1 VALIACSRCGT
12 ENEADRRFC
21 VECGNRLG
29 GPCPVCG
36 TVNPAEAKFCGNC
49 GTALAGGAG
58 SGSGTLDQVV
68 RVGASGVAERRL
80 VSVLFVDLVGFT
92 TASERRDAED
102 TRELLTTYYDTA
114 REIVA
119 RHGGTI
125 EKFIGDAVM
134 AVWGAPS
141 AHEDDAER
149 AIRAALE
156 IVTSVPRLTS
166 ESDALQARAGVL
178 TGEAA
183 VTVGLVGQG
192 MIAGDLVNT
201 ASRLQSI
208 ATPGTVLVGD
218 ATYRAASRAIAFE
231 DAGQRELK
239 GKELPVQVWRALS
252 VVAKRGGEGRAVTL
266 EPPFVGRDDELSQL
280 KDLFHATARDG
291 KSRLVTLSGVAGIG
305 KSRLLWELEKYLDGV
320 IGVVYWHGGRSPS
333 YGEGISYWALA
344 EMVRGRAG
352 IAESDDPA
360 TARERIGQMLA
371 EFVPA
376 EEDRRWIEPRLTGLL
391 GIDELPTESR
401 DELFAAW
408 RTLFERIASKGPTVL
423 AFSDI
428 QWADQGL
435 LEFVEQLLS
444 WARESPIFVLAEA
457 RPELY
462 ERRPTWGHGVRS
474 ATLIHLDPLGADDM
488 RRLLTGLVP
497 QLPQDALR
505 RIVERA
511 EGVPLY
517 AVETLRML
525 IDRGVI
531 RATDGGY
538 VLSGELPELAVP
550 ETLHA
555 LIAARLD
562 SLTPEQR
569 NLLADGSV
577 LGVSFTVP
585 SLMAVSGLHEA
596 EVSKLLD
603 ALVGREL
610 LTLDADPRS
619 PERGQYRFLQGV
631 VREVAYQSMAK
642 RSRQAKHLAAAR
654 YFESL
659 GEGELAGVLATHYLA
674 AYRAAPAGPE
684 AEALAAQARI
694 ALRGAADR
702 ATALHD
708 LLGGLAYIEQ
718 ALPITPDPVDQAAL
732 HERAVPL
739 AGEAAQF
746 PRALEHARAAAT
758 IYADRGDRLGVVRA
772 KAREAFVQLGEHQ
785 DQTAIALL
793 RDALAD
799 TTDLGPS
806 ADIAHAQA
814 ELGRA
819 LMLAGE
825 VESIEW
831 CDRVLEQSAV
841 AAPEIVLEAVI
852 TKGTA
857 LQNIGR
863 DLEGEIIL
871 RGAALVADSMGALFS
886 AIRARNN
893 LRVQL
898 QSRDLRASLELTR
911 ELLEIARKFGQRT
924 WVLHGAAA
932 LVDISFRLGDWD
944 SYVDEAKAEHVDA
957 SGYYRSWFA
966 AEEAM
971 RETYRGDPA
980 AAEATLRRLLT
991 SETSVSSEQ
1000 AITWHMAAMAEAQ
1013 LAQGRADDA
1022 FTTAAQSWSHS
1033 AEADRAYVA
1042 GLFAAGAAA
1051 DSTKV
1056 ETVRAAWRAAGTG
1069 QLPLPVA
1076 LERIADALTGAI
1088 DGRWSDAH
1096 AAYLAAAAR
1105 LEEVGEYV
1113 NLARLQLAL
1122 AHLGGEH
1129 LPEVVAK
1136 LPEAEAFFAERGATS
1151 WVATYRA
1158 AARRPKVQP
1167 VAAAEA
1173 STPDGAAEPRET
1185 VRGSSGSVRSGG

>member
-1 VALIACSRCGT
+1 VAPG
-12 ENEADRRFC
+12 DRQI
-21 VECGNRLG
+21 ELG
-29 GPCPVCG
+29 GP
-36 TVNPAEAKFCGNC
+36 
-49 GTALAGGAG
+49 
-58 SGSGTLDQVV
+58 
-68 RVGASGVAERRL
+68 GVAERRL

-102 TRELLTTYYDTA
+102 TRELLTMYYDAA
-114 REIVA
+114 RDIVA

-149 AIRAALE
+149 AVRAALE
-156 IVTSVPRLTS
+156 IVGRVPRLAS
-166 ESDALQARAGVL
+166 EADALQARAGVL

-183 VTVGLVGQG
+183 ITVGLVGQG

-218 ATYRAASRAIAFE
+218 STYRAASRSISFE

-239 GKELPVQVWRALS
+239 GKELPVQLWRAVS
-252 VVAKRGGEGRAVTL
+252 VVAKRGGEGRAATL

-320 IGVVYWHGGRSPS
+320 VGLVYWHGGRSPS

-344 EMVRGRAG
+344 EMVRARAG
-352 IAESDDPA
+352 IAESDEPD
-360 TARERIGQMLA
+360 TARERIRRMLS
-371 EFVPA
+371 EFVPS
-376 EEDRRWIEPRLTGLL
+376 EEDQRWIEPRVMGLL
-391 GIDELPTESR
+391 GLDDLPTESR

-408 RTLFERIASKGPTVL
+408 RTLFERIADKAPTVL
-423 AFSDI
+423 AFSDL

-435 LEFVEQLLS
+435 LEFIEQLLS
-444 WARESPIFVLAEA
+444 WSRASPIFVLAEA

-462 ERRPTWGHGVRS
+462 DRRPTWGHGVRS
-474 ATLIHLDPLGADDM
+474 ATLIHLDPLGAEDM

-497 QLPQDALR
+497 DLPPDALR
-505 RIVERA
+505 RIVDRA

-525 IDRGVI
+525 IDRHVLEA
-531 RATDGGY
+531 REDGYALTGQ
-538 VLSGELPELAVP
+538 VPELAVP

-562 SLTPEQR
+562 ALTPEQR
-569 NLLADGSV
+569 SILADGSV

-603 ALVGREL
+603 VLVAREM
-610 LTLDADPRS
+610 LTLDVDPRS

-631 VREVAYQSMAK
+631 VREVAYQSMSK

-654 YFESL
+654 FFESL

-674 AYRAAPAGPE
+674 AYRAASAGAE
-684 AEALAAQARI
+684 ADALAAQARI

-708 LLGGLAYIEQ
+708 LLGALAYIEQ
-718 ALPITPDPVDQAAL
+718 ALPITPEPVDQAAL

-739 AGEAAQF
+739 ATETAQF
-746 PRALEHARAAAT
+746 PRALEHGRAAAA

-772 KAREAFVQLGEHQ
+772 KARQAFAQLAEHQ
-785 DQTAIALL
+785 DKVAIALL
-793 RDALAD
+793 RDALAEAE
-799 TTDLGPS
+799 DLGPS

-825 VESIEW
+825 AEAIDW

-841 AAPEIVLEAVI
+841 ATPEIMLEATI

-857 LQNIGR
+857 LQNVGR

-871 RGAALVADSMGALFS
+871 RGAALVADAMGSLFS

-898 QSRDLRASLELTR
+898 QSSDLRAALELSR

-924 WVLHGAAA
+924 WVLHGTAA
-932 LVDISFRLGDWD
+932 LVDIAYRLGDWD
-944 SYVDEAKAEHVDA
+944 SYVDEARIELADA
-957 SGYYRSWFA
+957 SPYYQGWFGG
-966 AEEAM
+966 EEAM

-980 AAEATLRRLLT
+980 AAEATLKTLLS
-991 SETSVSSEQ
+991 SEGAAGSEQ
-1000 AITWHMAAMAEAQ
+1000 AITWHLAAMAEAQ

-1022 FTTAAQSWSHS
+1022 FATAAESWSHS
-1033 AEADRAYVA
+1033 KEADRAYVA

-1051 DSTKV
+1051 DAAKV
-1056 ETVRAAWRAAGTG
+1056 ETVRAAWRASRGG
-1069 QLPLPVA
+1069 QLPLHIA
-1076 LERIADALTGAI
+1076 LERIADALSAAI
-1088 DGRWSDAH
+1088 DGRWNEAQAAYSAASDA
-1096 AAYLAAAAR
+1096 LGQ
-1105 LEEVGEYV
+1105 VGEKV
-1113 NLARLQLAL
+1113 NLARLVLAI
-1122 AHLGGEH
+1122 AHLAGDQ
-1129 LPEVVAK
+1129 LPEVLAK
-1136 LPEAEAFFAERGATS
+1136 VPEAEAFFAERGAAS
-1151 WVATYRA
+1151 WVVAYRRS
-1158 AARRPKVQP
+1158 ARRPARQTGRP
-1167 VAAAEA
+1167 GAAADTNVPEEA
-1173 STPDGAAEPRET
+1173 EGTRET
-1185 VRGSSGSVRSGG
+1185 VRESSGSVRSTG

>member
-1 VALIACSRCGT
+1 
-12 ENEADRRFC
+12 
-21 VECGNRLG
+21 
-29 GPCPVCG
+29 VCG

-49 GTALAGGAG
+49 GTALVVGGSSVAAA
-58 SGSGTLDQVV
+58 LDQAQP
-68 RVGASGVAERRL
+68 VGGPGVAERRL

-92 TASERRDAED
+92 TASEQRDAED

-149 AIRAALE
+149 AVRAALE
-156 IVTSVPRLTS
+156 IVSDVPRLAAG
-166 ESDALQARAGVL
+166 SDTLQARAGVL

-183 VTVGLVGQG
+183 ITVGLIGQG

-218 ATYRAASRAIAFE
+218 ATYRAASRSISFE

-239 GKELPVQVWRALS
+239 GKELPVQLWRAVS
-252 VVAKRGGEGRAVTL
+252 VVAKRGGEGRAATL

-320 IGVVYWHGGRSPS
+320 VDLVYWHGGRSPS

-360 TARERIGQMLA
+360 TGRERIRQMLA
-371 EFVPA
+371 EFVPS

-391 GIDELPTESR
+391 GIDELPSESR

-408 RTLFERIASKGPTVL
+408 RTLFERIAEKAPTIL
-423 AFSDI
+423 AFSDL

-435 LEFVEQLLS
+435 LEFIEQLLS
-444 WARESPIFVLAEA
+444 WSRSSPIFVLAEA

-474 ATLIHLDPLGADDM
+474 ATLIHLDPLGPDDM

-531 RATDGGY
+531 QPSESGY
-538 VLSGELPELAVP
+538 ALTGELPELAVP

-562 SLTPEQR
+562 ALTTEQR
-569 NLLADGSV
+569 SLLADGSV

-596 EVSKLLD
+596 DVSKLLD
-603 ALVGREL
+603 ALVAREL

-708 LLGGLAYIEQ
+708 LLGALTYIDQ
-718 ALPITPDPVDQAAL
+718 ALPITPEAADQAAL

-739 AGEAAQF
+739 ASESARFNAA
-746 PRALEHARAAAT
+746 RDHARAAAET
-758 IYADRGDRLGVVRA
+758 YASLGDRLGVVRA
-772 KAREAFVQLGEHQ
+772 RARESFALLAEHQ
-785 DQTAIALL
+785 DHAAITLL

-799 TTDLGPS
+799 TADLGPS

-831 CDRVLEQSAV
+831 CDRVLEQSTV
-841 AAPEIVLEAVI
+841 ATPEIVLEAVI

-857 LQNIGR
+857 LQNVGR
-863 DLEGEIIL
+863 DLEGETIL

-898 QSRDLRASLELTR
+898 QWSDLRASLELTR
-911 ELLEIARKFGQRT
+911 ELLEMSRKFGQRT

-944 SYVDEAKAEHVDA
+944 SYLDEAKAEHVEA

-971 RETYRGDPA
+971 RETYRGDPV
-980 AAEATLRRLLT
+980 AAEATLKRLLE
-991 SETSVSSEQ
+991 SEGSATSEQ

-1013 LAQGRADDA
+1013 LAQGRAEEA
-1022 FTTAAQSWSHS
+1022 FETAAESWSHS

-1042 GLFAAGAAA
+1042 GVFAAGAAA

-1056 ETVRAAWRAAGTG
+1056 EAVRAAWRAAGAG
-1069 QLPLPVA
+1069 QLPLQVA
-1076 LERIADALTGAI
+1076 LERIADALTSAI
-1088 DGRWSDAH
+1088 EGRWNDAR
-1096 AAYLAAAAR
+1096 AAYSAALDALEQVGEQLTIAR
-1105 LEEVGEYV
+1105 LRV
-1113 NLARLQLAL
+1113 AL
-1122 AHLGGEH
+1122 AHLAGDRI
-1129 LPEVVAK
+1129 PEVAAK
-1136 LPEAEAFFAERGATS
+1136 VPEAEAFFAERGASS

-1158 AARRPKVQP
+1158 SARLPKRLRASP
-1167 VAAAEA
+1167 VAAGK
-1173 STPDGAAEPRET
+1173 TNEPEPPEGSRNA
-1185 VRGSSGSVRSGG
+1185 VGGSSGTVRSTG